1 MDKLNKQIV
10 FVLLLIGTGIWF
22 VSWNI
27 ASINKQEKQYNAL
40 QKHAQEITE
49 NLVVLDNSL
58 QTLSADIQQLHLVI
72 SGYKS
77 NESNDQLPQ
86 QVFDQFSNADS
97 SSDINASHLI
107 PDDNFP
113 DNNSL
118 PATIDM
124 PTAQELKSVSLI
136 VEKLRTRDTTI
147 YADFPSLLSSP
158 EIVNLGP
165 AAMDKIM
172 AEVARMYEDGEIDPS
187 FFPGQE

>member
-124 PTAQELKSVSLI
+124 PTDQELESVSLI